1 MKYLLG
7 LPTDHVELIHEF
19 GTATAVA
26 EIAQKA
32 EDLGYYGVFVTDHPA
47 PPMSFISLGGHHTL
61 DPMVTLATAATSTSR
76 LKVLTN
82 LLIVGYRNPFL
93 AAKSAATLDNLSEGR
108 LILGVGAGYLKEEF
122 EAVGASFDSRGD
134 LLNEHLEVMR
144 QAWTGEP
151 VTTEGG
157 DYFAN
162 NIVSLPR
169 PAHHQ
174 GSLSIPIWV
183 GGNSNNAID
192 RVVRFGEGWI
202 PMPTP
207 KGIDKFVHTSPIND
221 LKDLEK
227 KITKL
232 MEKWEQDGRTTTPSI
247 AIAPWDAGQ
256 HGEKNWNPHM
266 YLERIEQL
274 SLLGVTHIPI
284 MLSHLGGRSSM
295 ARPQFLERVAAYAE
309 FIDL

>member
-47 PPMSFISLGGHHTL
+47 PPMSFISSGGHHTL
-61 DPMVTLATAATSTSR
+61 DPMVTLTAAATSTSR

-122 EAVGASFDSRGD
+122 EAVGASFESRGD

-151 VTTEGG
+151 ITTEGG
-157 DYFAN
+157 DYLAN
-162 NIVSLPR
+162 DIISLPR
-169 PAHHQ
+169 PTHHK
-174 GSLSIPIWV
+174 GSLSTPIWV
-183 GGNSNNAID
+183 GGNSNNAIE

-221 LKDLEK
+221 LADLEK
-227 KITKL
+227 KINKL
-232 MEKWEQDGRTTTPSI
+232 TERWDQNRRTGTPSI

-256 HGEKNWNPHM
+256 YGEENWNPSM
-266 YLERIEQL
+266 YLERIDQL
-274 SLLGVTHIPI
+274 LALGVTHIPT
-284 MLSHLGGRSSM
+284 MLSHLGGESSM
-295 ARPQFLERVAAYAE
+295 TRPQFLERAADYAE
-309 FIDL
+309 FIGI